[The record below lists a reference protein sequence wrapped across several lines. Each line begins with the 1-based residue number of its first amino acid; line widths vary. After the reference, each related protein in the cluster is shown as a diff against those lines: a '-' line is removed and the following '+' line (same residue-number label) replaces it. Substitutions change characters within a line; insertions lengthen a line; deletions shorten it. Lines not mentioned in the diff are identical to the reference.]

1 MLCEI
6 REDDCGN
13 ILIDPVNKRRRNALI
28 REFAGKNWSPQRFQY
43 SLVFL
48 AHGGETG
55 NYGGDFGRF
64 ARKLKGIYRASV
76 RIPEERIR
84 AWLGLP

>member
-13 ILIDPVNKRRRNALI
+13 ILIDPVNQRRRSALI
-28 REFAGKNWSPQRFQY
+28 RAVSGQNWSAQLYRHA
-43 SLVFL
+43 LVFL
-48 AHGGETG
+48 NDGGETDEF
-55 NYGGDFGRF
+55 NATFP
-64 ARKLKGIYRASV
+64 ALSRKLRGGWRVSA

>member
-13 ILIDPVNKRRRNALI
+13 ILIDPVNQRRRNALI
-28 REFAGKNWSPQRFQY
+28 RELTDQNWSAQFYRDA
-43 SLVFL
+43 LIFL
-48 AHGGETG
+48 NHGGETEE
-55 NYGGDFGRF
+55 YGMEF
-64 ARKLKGIYRASV
+64 ANKLKGGYRVNV
-76 RIPEERIR
+76 RISEERIR